1 MMKHTKSVF
10 DRMASKAMKMSSRA
24 TAQMRT
30 DPESLLFPEPKK
42 YGKKNSFSGR
52 MFFTQA
58 LRLTLCAVI
67 LLTLLPCGQG
77 APVTELESL
86 IYQEN
91 LARSK
96 QFIVQLIIGALWG

>member
-1 MMKHTKSVF
+1 
-10 DRMASKAMKMSSRA
+10 
-24 TAQMRT
+24 
-30 DPESLLFPEPKK
+30 
-42 YGKKNSFSGR
+42 